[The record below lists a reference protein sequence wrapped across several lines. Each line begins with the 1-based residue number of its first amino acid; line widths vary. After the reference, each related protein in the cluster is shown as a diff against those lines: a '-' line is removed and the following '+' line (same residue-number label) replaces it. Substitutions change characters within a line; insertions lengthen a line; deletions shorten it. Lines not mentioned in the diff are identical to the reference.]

1 MDRIRV
7 TATVA
12 MLLSMALFFVL
23 GGTGAGA
30 YEEAGKKAAAAP
42 GNLSGKLVITGSS
55 TTAPLVADIARRFQA
70 LHPEVQFDVKAGGSG
85 RGLDDVRTG
94 KADIGMVSRA
104 LEATESD
111 FYTFP
116 IARDG
121 VTVMVHK
128 ENPVQALTRR
138 QVIAIFTGKIANW
151 RDVGGRDAPIT
162 LLALP
167 GDRSSS
173 ILFPH
178 YFGIKYADI
187 KVGLVLDGTPAL
199 IDAAAGNPDSITYV
213 SIGAAE
219 RSARDG
225 VPVKLLPI
233 DGVNATSKTVRSG
246 DFPISRPLTLVTKEL
261 PGGLSKKFI
270 DFAASFRVTDI
281 VVKHDFIPYGD

>member
-1 MDRIRV
+1 MSRIRV
-7 TATVA
+7 NATVA
-12 MLLSMALFFVL
+12 TLLSVALFL
-23 GGTGAGA
+23 GFGSSRAGA
-30 YEEAGKKAAAAP
+30 YEDTEKGAAAP
-42 GNLSGKLVITGSS
+42 SGKLAGKLVITGSS
-55 TTAPLVADIARRFQA
+55 TTAPLVIEIAKRFQT
-70 LHPEVQFDVKAGGSG
+70 LHPEVQFDVQAGGSG

-128 ENPVQALTRR
+128 ENPVQALTRQ

-151 RDVGGRDAPIT
+151 RDVGGRDAPVT

-178 YFGIKYADI
+178 HFGIKYADI
-187 KVGLVLDGTPAL
+187 KARLVLNGTPAL

-213 SIGAAE
+213 SVGAAE

-233 DGVNATSKTVRSG
+233 DGITATSKAVRSG

-261 PGGLSKKFI
+261 PRGLSKEFI
-270 DFAASFRVTDI
+270 NFALSFQVIDI
-281 VVKHDFIPYGD
+281 IRKHDFIPYVD